1 MKRIFTL
8 LLLATAMTAAQAQ
21 NVEFYFED
29 GTETPLSNH
38 VVVKQQIEALLTEIN
53 KAAVENRD
61 LNLSRITIMDEAS
74 RMGLTRRWK
83 QVHFSVDDDI
93 ITTPLLKCATGF
105 QVRNIWIT
113 MIKNSGSGAYNEE
126 PNRQL
131 SIDINPQGR
140 IVGVMPSLDNTVYM
154 RLLQNEGKVVRD
166 VAQRREIL
174 KFVEQFRNYYN
185 EKDTANLRRI
195 FSDDAIII
203 TGTLVLEKG
212 AKNDLKQNGKRKV
225 KYKVQEREQYLNS
238 LQRVF
243 NNNPWIDVQ
252 FSDISIKA
260 HGARKGYYGVTL
272 KQDWRTT
279 RYCDIGWVFLLWDF
293 RDPEHPQIHVRTWQ
307 PDEAIDSKDDIFTE
321 NDFEIP
327 ADR

>member
-1 MKRIFTL
+1 MLFAVIG
-8 LLLATAMTAAQAQ
+8 AQAQ
-21 NVEFYFED
+21 QVEFYFED
-29 GTETPLSNH
+29 GTETPLASH
-38 VVVKQQIEALLTEIN
+38 DKVKRQIEVLLTEIN
-53 KAAVENRD
+53 SAAIENRELRLD
-61 LNLSRITIMDEAS
+61 RVAIMDEAS
-74 RMGLTRRWK
+74 KMGLNRRWK
-83 QVHFSVDDDI
+83 TAHFSVDDEI

-105 QVRNIWIT
+105 QVRGIWIT
-113 MIKNSGSGAYNEE
+113 MIKESGDKSYNEE
-126 PNRQL
+126 LNRQL
-131 SIDINPQGR
+131 TIDISNDGK
-140 IVGVMPSLDNTVYM
+140 IVGVMPALDNMVYM
-154 RLLQNEGKVVRD
+154 KLMQNEGKVVRD

-174 KFVEQFRNYYN
+174 KFVEQFRSYYN
-185 EKDTANLRRI
+185 TKDTANLRKI

-212 AKNDLKQNGKRKV
+212 QKNDIKQSSKSKV
-225 KYKVQEREQYLNS
+225 KYKVQDREQYLNS

-243 NNNPWIDVQ
+243 NNNPYIDVQ
-252 FSDISIKA
+252 FSDISVKA
-260 HGARKGYYGVTL
+260 HSARKGYYGVTL

-307 PDEAIDSKDDIFTE
+307 PEEAIQSKDDIFTE

>member
-1 MKRIFTL
+1 MNRIFTL
-8 LLLATAMTAAQAQ
+8 LLMLFAVLGAQAQ
-21 NVEFYFED
+21 QVEFYFED
-29 GTETPLSNH
+29 GTETPLASH
-38 VVVKQQIEALLTEIN
+38 DKVKRQIEVLLTEIN
-53 KAAVENRD
+53 SAAIENRELRLD
-61 LNLSRITIMDEAS
+61 RVAIMDDAS
-74 RMGLTRRWK
+74 KMGLNRRWK
-83 QVHFSVDDDI
+83 TAHFSVDDEI

-105 QVRNIWIT
+105 QVRGIWIT
-113 MIKNSGSGAYNEE
+113 MIKESGDKSYNEE
-126 PNRQL
+126 LNRQL
-131 SIDINPQGR
+131 TIDISNDGK
-140 IVGVMPSLDNTVYM
+140 IVGVMPALDNMVYM
-154 RLLQNEGKVVRD
+154 KLMQNEGKVVRD

-174 KFVEQFRNYYN
+174 KFVEQFRSYYN
-185 EKDTANLRRI
+185 TKDTANLRKI

-212 AKNDLKQNGKRKV
+212 QKNDIKQSSKSKV
-225 KYKVQEREQYLNS
+225 KYKVQDREQYLNS

-243 NNNPWIDVQ
+243 NNNPYIDVQ
-252 FSDISIKA
+252 FSDISVKA
-260 HGARKGYYGVTL
+260 HSARKGYYGVTL

-307 PDEAIDSKDDIFTE
+307 PEEAIQSKDDIFTE

>member
-1 MKRIFTL
+1 MNRIFTL
-8 LLLATAMTAAQAQ
+8 LLMLFAVLGAQAQ
-21 NVEFYFED
+21 QVEFYFED
-29 GTETPLSNH
+29 GTETPLASH
-38 VVVKQQIEALLTEIN
+38 DKVKRQIEVLLTEIN
-53 KAAVENRD
+53 SAAIENRELRLD
-61 LNLSRITIMDEAS
+61 RVAIMDDAS
-74 RMGLTRRWK
+74 KMGLNRRWK
-83 QVHFSVDDDI
+83 TAHFSVDDEI

-105 QVRNIWIT
+105 QVRGIWIT
-113 MIKNSGSGAYNEE
+113 MIKESGDKSYNEE
-126 PNRQL
+126 INRQL
-131 SIDINPQGR
+131 TIDISNDGK
-140 IVGVMPSLDNTVYM
+140 IVGVMPALDNMVYM
-154 RLLQNEGKVVRD
+154 KLMQNEGKVVRD

-174 KFVEQFRNYYN
+174 KFVEQFRSYYN
-185 EKDTANLRRI
+185 TKDTANLRKI

-212 AKNDLKQNGKRKV
+212 QKNDIKQSSKSKV
-225 KYKVQEREQYLNS
+225 KYKVQDREQYLNS

-243 NNNPWIDVQ
+243 NNNPYIDVQ
-252 FSDISIKA
+252 FSDISVKA
-260 HGARKGYYGVTL
+260 HSARKGYYGVTL

-307 PDEAIDSKDDIFTE
+307 PEEAIQSKDDIFTE